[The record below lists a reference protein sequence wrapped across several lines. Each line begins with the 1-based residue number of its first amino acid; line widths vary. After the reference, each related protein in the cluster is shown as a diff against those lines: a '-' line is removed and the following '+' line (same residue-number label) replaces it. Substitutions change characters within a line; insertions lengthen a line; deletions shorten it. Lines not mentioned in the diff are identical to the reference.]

1 MKPKPRR
8 IAREPNEAA
17 YSDSTPLTLAE
28 AAALL
33 FPDGPYTESSLRTA
47 YRQGLLEVTIVAR
60 KLTTD
65 KAAVRKMLEA
75 ARRPAKAKVER
86 NT

>member
-8 IAREPNEAA
+8 IAREPNPDA

-33 FPDGPYTESSLRTA
+33 FPDGPYSESSLRTA
-47 YRQGLLEVTIVAR
+47 ARQGLLEVTVLTR
-60 KLTTD
+60 KMTTD

-75 ARRPAKAKVER
+75 ARRPAKAQVER
-86 NT
+86 